1 MVRLPDV
8 RRHVRV
14 VVLVVAAVALLA
26 VFGSTC
32 SAPDSRSL
40 PPPSS
45 TSTTVPE
52 ETTTSVDHSRTVLQ
66 PLTGRTTTTLA
77 QSGRARL
84 TGVVTGPAGPVA
96 GAVVRAE
103 RLVGDAVQ
111 VLEARTRDD
120 GTWVL
125 DRIPGGRMRVRAY
138 APPSL
143 TMLEPE
149 IFFLTVGEPR
159 ELRLTLREHEG
170 LFVLSD
176 VTPAAPTV
184 GSNVNVAVRVLQRIV
199 DDLGVARTQPLAGIT
214 LQAQFSGWTLV
225 AGPTATAGDGVAVYT
240 FRCEQPASVA
250 MAVTLFDGMQERS
263 FPVDVP
269 SCGARPTTT
278 TTSTSTTSTTE
289 PDEDTTSTTSS
300 TSSTTEPEDG

>member
-1 MVRLPDV
+1 MVRLADV
-8 RRHVRV
+8 RRHARLVAV
-14 VVLVVAAVALLA
+14 VVGAVALLV

-32 SAPDSRSL
+32 SAPDQRSL

-52 ETTTSVDHSRTVLQ
+52 ETTTSVDRSRTVLQ
-66 PLTGRTTTTLA
+66 PLVGRTTTTLA
-77 QSGRARL
+77 ESGRARL
-84 TGVVTGPAGPVA
+84 TGVVTGPAGPVP
-96 GAVVRAE
+96 GAVVRVE

-111 VLEARTRDD
+111 VFETRARED

-138 APPSL
+138 APPML

-149 IFFLTVGEPR
+149 IFFLTVAEPR
-159 ELRLTLREHEG
+159 DLRLTLREHEG

-176 VTPAAPTV
+176 TTPSAPTV
-184 GSNVNVAVRVLQRIV
+184 GSTVNVAVRVLQRIV
-199 DDLGVARTQPLAGIT
+199 DDQGIARTQPLAGIT
-214 LQAQFSGWTLV
+214 LQVQSSGWV
-225 AGPTATAGDGVAVYT
+225 FVDGPTATASDGVAVYT
-240 FRCEQPASVA
+240 FRCEEQASVA
-250 MAVTLFDGMQERS
+250 MAVTLFDGEQERT

-278 TTSTSTTSTTE
+278 TSTSTTSTTE
-289 PDEDTTSTTSS
+289 PDDTSSSTSS
-300 TSSTTEPEDG
+300 TSSTTEPDDD

>member
-1 MVRLPDV
+1 MVQLADV
-8 RRHVRV
+8 RRHLRV
-14 VVLVVAAVALLA
+14 VVLAVAVVAVLV

-32 SAPDSRSL
+32 SAPDQRSL

-77 QSGRARL
+77 ESGRAKL

-96 GAVVRAE
+96 GATVRVE

-111 VLEARTRDD
+111 VLEARTGDD

-159 ELRLTLREHEG
+159 ELRLTVREHQG
-170 LFVLSD
+170 IFVLSD
-176 VTPAAPTV
+176 VTPGSPTV

-199 DDLGVARTQPLAGIT
+199 DDQGIARTQPLAGIT
-214 LQAQFSGWTLV
+214 LQAQFSGWTLL
-225 AGPTATAGDGVAVYT
+225 AGPAATAGDGVAVYT
-240 FRCEQPASVA
+240 FRCEQAASVV
-250 MAVTLFDGMQERS
+250 MAVRLFDGVQEQTY
-263 FPVDVP
+263 PVDVP

-278 TTSTSTTSTTE
+278 TSTSTTSTTE
-289 PDEDTTSTTSS
+289 PDDSSSSTSS
-300 TSSTTEPEDG
+300 TSSTTEPEDE